1 MTQKLRLALLLLG
14 VLLYQSVV
22 AQRHIRVERL
32 QNAPITGVV
41 ADSKLDVVI
50 CLGDTPGV
58 VLEVDDRLES
68 YLECNLSPEGILTCR
83 YSKVPSLRWKGS
95 AHPDSSELKYVAE
108 GNVDPRGG
116 RMYRHGRMIVTVETL
131 KNLILKDDARLVVEN
146 PIHTDSCKIEL
157 RGNPR
162 QFRMLLDA
170 KRLELHGKYAVGLKH
185 LTGSVDELYVALKYA
200 DISLPR
206 LDVEQ
211 VSGTLF
217 HSTLRCTA
225 SKFDKMHSEDSHYTN
240 LR

>member
-1 MTQKLRLALLLLG
+1 MKNVLYI
-14 VLLYQSVV
+14 VLLVIVNPIV
-22 AQRHIRVERL
+22 AQRIIRVERL

-50 CLGDTPGV
+50 HLGDTPGV

-68 YLECNLSPEGILTCR
+68 YLECNLSPEGILSCR

-95 AHPDSSELKYVAE
+95 ARPDSSELKYVAE

-116 RMYRHGRMIVTVETL
+116 RMYRRGRMIVTVETL
-131 KNLILKDDARLVVEN
+131 KNLVLKDDASLVVED

-157 RGNPR
+157 RGKPR

-170 KRLELHGKYAVGLKH
+170 RRLELYGKYAVGLKH
-185 LTGSVDELYVALKYA
+185 LAGSVEEMYAVLKYA
-200 DISLPR
+200 DVSLPR

-217 HSTLRCTA
+217 HSMLRCTA
-225 SKFDKMHSEDSHYTN
+225 SRFDMMHSEDSHYTS